1 MLGSVSWGGA
11 GAAAE
16 AAASATIGAA
26 DLDGIVRA
34 TGQAIGRLRLNVGGR
49 PGGDSLRGAS
59 RNCGTG
65 VQPGNNDSA
74 MPAFIVS
81 KPMGN

>member
-16 AAASATIGAA
+16 AGASATIGAA
-26 DLDGIVRA
+26 DLGGIVRVA
-34 TGQAIGRLRLNVGGR
+34 GQAVGRLRLNVSGR
-49 PGGDSLRGAS
+49 PGGDSLRCAS

-74 MPAFIVS
+74 MQAFIVS
-81 KPMGN
+81 KAYG